1 MRSLFILLLASLAF
15 LPQAAIAQEAHNVS
29 YFTAE
34 DVFIVMGSEYDL
46 KVVAV
51 NYYNQ
56 TDNITIRLAGY
67 DLAWFTSVEGD
78 HTWLTTDQKQVSL
91 ENVLTNETRELNVR
105 IVPKPTPNTYT
116 LRLLP
121 APILSPL
128 TDQDSLTITVGYAP
142 SFPGLELWSIMLA
155 ALLAGTI
162 FWRRTGAS
170 QL

>member
-1 MRSLFILLLASLAF
+1 MRPVFILLLAALVF
-15 LPQAAIAQEAHNVS
+15 LPQAALAQEAHNVS

-34 DVFIVMGSEYDL
+34 DVFIVMGSEYGL
-46 KVVAV
+46 KVIAV

-67 DLAWFTSVEGD
+67 DLAWFTTAEGD
-78 HTWLTTDQKQVSL
+78 HTWLTTDQRQVRL

-105 IVPKPTPNTYT
+105 IVPKPTPNIYT

-128 TDQDSLTITVGYAP
+128 TDQDTVTITVGYAP
-142 SFPGLELWSIMLA
+142 SFPGLELWAILLIVSLSGA
-155 ALLAGTI
+155 AYWKRGLTTY
-162 FWRRTGAS
+162 R
-170 QL
+170 